1 MIIRTLA
8 IICGLLILAAVA
20 HATIVAMGGYWTPQ
34 SYVTIAVAAG
44 VGMASI
50 LSGMAWSAGRR
61 SLAVWLVVVIAAGEA
76 FGFISTAER
85 LIVSREAAQ
94 APLRAAEQDRTNAVE
109 RVRNT
114 HNALDR
120 LPTTSPRLEAALA
133 TKASADQAAIDKSA
147 ERGCRENCRA
157 LLQAQVDA
165 AAAEIEQARVELGN
179 GRTTAEGELAAAQ
192 KALAALSAPPSPTPL
207 ADRLGVAG
215 WLLDLVHSALGS
227 LAANGLA
234 CGLLAFGA
242 HQPSKRR
249 VGRAENTCRETAPE
263 PLVLER
269 PVGAESPAELTVRK
283 RVVSKKKHATQFAM
297 ERLYPAEAGGSELST
312 IHQAYRD
319 WCGAKDIDPLP
330 AGQIGLLLAEMFD
343 GAGLS
348 IEERDGRLL
357 AVGVSVRQ
365 EGTR

>member
-165 AAAEIEQARVELGN
+165 AAAETEQARAELGN
-179 GRTTAEGELAAAQ
+179 GRTVAEGELTAAR
-192 KALAALSAPPSPTPL
+192 KALAALTAPPSPTPL
-207 ADRLGVAG
+207 ADRLGMPA

-234 CGLLAFGA
+234 CGLLVFGA
-242 HQPSKRR
+242 HRPTRLQA
-249 VGRAENTCRETAPE
+249 GQAENADQNRTPE
-263 PLVLER
+263 PLVLEQ
-269 PVGAESPAELTVRK
+269 PVRVENPAELTLRK
-283 RVVSKKKHATQFAM
+283 RVISKQKHAAQFA
-297 ERLYPAEAGGSELST
+297 
-312 IHQAYRD
+312 
-319 WCGAKDIDPLP
+319 
-330 AGQIGLLLAEMFD
+330 
-343 GAGLS
+343 
-348 IEERDGRLL
+348 
-357 AVGVSVRQ
+357 
-365 EGTR
+365 